1 MAYHGCNCIPTV
13 VSFGLY
19 TSDVA
24 CLRYSKHAITF
35 VGKRP
40 GRPTAQQGQRP
51 EDPTFKACFDGP
63 AEASKG
69 RLVFC
74 RNCDIMGSAYCVC
87 SFFLSLSI
95 ILHFFRIAWSKSETI
110 VISVC
115 FFPLLPNPLG
125 AK

>member
-1 MAYHGCNCIPTV
+1 MAYHGCNCILTV

-69 RLVFC
+69 RL
-74 RNCDIMGSAYCVC
+74 NDG
-87 SFFLSLSI
+87 
-95 ILHFFRIAWSKSETI
+95 
-110 VISVC
+110 
-115 FFPLLPNPLG
+115 LLPDFESTTPEDQDSQS
-125 AK
+125 